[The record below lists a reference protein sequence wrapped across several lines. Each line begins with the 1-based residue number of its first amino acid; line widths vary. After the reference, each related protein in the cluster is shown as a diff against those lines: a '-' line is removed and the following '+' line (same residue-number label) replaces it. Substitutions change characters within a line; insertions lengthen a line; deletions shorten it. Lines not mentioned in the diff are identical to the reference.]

1 MTAFSHY
8 RGALDILQK
17 AKNPIFILLQ
27 SVDADAL
34 GSAMA
39 LIFALEQD
47 KVKTTIFCA
56 SPIPTFL
63 TFLLS
68 GREIH
73 NDISKIKLTDHDLVV
88 VTDAGSIHRTG
99 IQLELESYME
109 NGGQLLN
116 IDHHHI
122 HEPFGTI
129 NLIDA
134 TASATAVLV
143 YDLLKLGGW
152 TISANIATA
161 ILVGI
166 IADTDNFSNAGTTI
180 RALTIAAECY
190 ARGAETR
197 QVWRGLYRHQPLEAL
212 QLWGLIFSRL
222 QRNERWGIV
231 ATVILQEDFARH
243 GLSDE
248 ALDGLA
254 NFLSSLADVNATM
267 VLTELPDHQIK
278 GSLRTTKDNIDV
290 SKLAAWLGGG
300 GHKKAAGFTV
310 PGRLVRTANGWQI
323 E

>member
-1 MTAFSHY
+1 MTVFSHY
-8 RGALDILQK
+8 RKALDALRG
-17 AKNPIFILLQ
+17 AKNPIFVLLQ

-34 GSAMA
+34 GSVMA
-39 LIFALEQD
+39 LVMALEQNQI
-47 KVKTTIFCA
+47 KSTIFCA
-56 SPIPTFL
+56 SPIPAFL
-63 TFLLS
+63 TFLLN
-68 GREIH
+68 GREIQ
-73 NDISKIKLTDHDLVV
+73 NDISKIKLADYDLVA

-99 IQLELESYME
+99 IQPELESYIT

-116 IDHHHI
+116 IDHHHA

-152 TISANIATA
+152 AVSANIATA

-166 IADTDNFSNAGTTI
+166 VADTDNFSNAGTTI

-197 QVWRGLYRHQPLEAL
+197 QVFRGLYRHQPLEAL

-222 QRNERWGIV
+222 QRNERWSIV
-231 ATVILQEDFARH
+231 ATVILQEDFTRH

-254 NFLSSLADVNATM
+254 NFLSSLADVSATM

-290 SKLAAWLGGG
+290 SKLATALGGG

-310 PGRLVRTANGWQI
+310 TGRIVSTGKGWQI